1 MMDDPEMTANAASK
15 AIWFFFRFTC
25 VLLIGSVMG
34 CGRSAGVPDGT
45 PLPSADRGPASQ
57 YVIGPGDRLQVFVY
71 EAPNLSMSGVPVRP
85 DGRLSLPLVPDL
97 EAAGK
102 TPTELAKVITER
114 LKEFVKEPN
123 VSVIVQG
130 FTGPFDRQ
138 IRVIGEATDPMA
150 MAYSDRMTL
159 LDVMIATKGLTR
171 YASGNRAVIVR
182 RMNGHQE
189 TIKVRL
195 SDLLKDGDVTQ
206 NVDMEPGDTLII
218 PQTYF

>member
-1 MMDDPEMTANAASK
+1 MRLHTAAQSLRQLFLLSCILFCGLVSGCASQP
-15 AIWFFFRFTC
+15 
-25 VLLIGSVMG
+25 
-34 CGRSAGVPDGT
+34 GVPDGT
-45 PLPSADRGPASQ
+45 PLPVVERGPASQ

-102 TPTELAKVITER
+102 TPTQLAAVITER
-114 LKEFVKEPN
+114 LQEFVKDPN

-138 IRVIGEATDPMA
+138 IRVIGEATEPMA

-159 LDVMIATKGLTR
+159 LDVMITAKGLTR

-182 RMNGHQE
+182 RSNGKQE

-195 SDLLKDGDVTQ
+195 GDLLKDGDVTQ
-206 NVDMEPGDTLII
+206 NVDMQPGDTLII

>member
-1 MMDDPEMTANAASK
+1 MTPHAASRVLQV
-15 AIWFFFRFTC
+15 FFVATLA
-25 VLLIGSVMG
+25 VLITGLAG
-34 CGRSAGVPDGT
+34 CARNAGVPDGPIAT
-45 PLPSADRGPASQ
+45 VERGPASQ

-97 EAAGK
+97 EASGK
-102 TPTELAKVITER
+102 TPTELAAIITER
-114 LKEFVKEPN
+114 LKEYVKEPN

-138 IRVIGEATDPMA
+138 IRVIGEASEPMA
-150 MAYSDRMTL
+150 MAYSDRMTV
-159 LDVMIATKGLTR
+159 LDVMIAAKGLTR
-171 YASGNRAVIVR
+171 YASGNSAVIVR
-182 RMNGHQE
+182 RANGRQE

-195 SDLLKDGDVTQ
+195 GDLLKDGDVTQ
-206 NVDMEPGDTLII
+206 NVDMQPGDTLII